1 MSEQKQGV
9 NFMLQSWQTVN
20 GEKRLKTPVLD
31 DSISLKFSVETR
43 LESESFECLIKV
55 LAFLVQKLWP

>member
-1 MSEQKQGV
+1 
-9 NFMLQSWQTVN
+9 MLQSWQTVN

-31 DSISLKFSVETR
+31 DSILLKFSVETR